1 MFSNLDKF
9 LTASK
14 AQLVSQFDTSNAL
27 AHKMV
32 EAGEKT
38 IALNTAAAKSY
49 LEESGAAVTQL
60 FALKDP
66 QAFFALLSAQGKH
79 NADKAAAYAR
89 QLTETASSINAQFTQ
104 ATDAHIA
111 DSKSKVVALLDEVTK
126 SAPAGSEKAVE
137 MLKSVIGSAN
147 AGYDQ
152 LSKSAKQAVEAV
164 EAQVS
169 KAAVQLSEVAK
180 KVA

>member
-1 MFSNLDKF
+1 MFSNLEKF
-9 LTASK
+9 STASK
-14 AQLVSQFDTSNAL
+14 AQLAAQFDTSNAL
-27 AHKMV
+27 VHKIV

-49 LEESGAAVTQL
+49 LEESGAAMKQM
-60 FALKDP
+60 FSLKDP
-66 QAFFALLSAQGKH
+66 QALFALLSAQGKH

-89 QLTETASSINAQFTQ
+89 QLTETASAINAEFTH
-104 ATDAHIA
+104 ATEAQIA
-111 DSKSKVVALLDEVTK
+111 DSKSKVVAMMDEVTK

-164 EAQVS
+164 EAQVN

>member
-1 MFSNLDKF
+1 MFSNLEKF
-9 LTASK
+9 STASK
-14 AQLVSQFDTSNAL
+14 AQFESQFETANTL
-27 AHKMV
+27 AHKTV

-38 IALNTAAAKSY
+38 MSLHTAAVKSY
-49 LEESGAAVTQL
+49 FEESSAAVKQM
-60 FALKDP
+60 FSLKDP
-66 QAFFALLSAQGKH
+66 QAFFALVAAQGKH
-79 NADKAAAYAR
+79 NADKAAAYTR
-89 QLTETASSINAQFTQ
+89 QLSETATGITAEFTQ
-104 ATDAHIA
+104 ATEAQIA
-111 DSKSKVVALLDEVTK
+111 AAKNKVVALLDEVTK

-164 EAQVS
+164 EAHVS
-169 KAAVQLSEVAK
+169 KAAVQLSDAVK